1 MPAAD
6 PSIRPSGMP
15 DTARTPEPEP
25 SNPALPRAPLPA
37 ACEVLV
43 VGAGPAGSACATWLA
58 RAGVDVVLVDQHD
71 FPRDKV
77 CGDGLIPDAHA
88 ALARLGVLEAV
99 MAQAQSIDHVR
110 CVAPRGGQVDVA
122 GRLAVLPRRI
132 LDHLLVRHAQASGAR
147 LHTPVK
153 FEGVI
158 EDGGRVRGARL
169 RQAGA
174 DAIHE
179 LRAGWVVLATG
190 ATMPAMLKAGLCER
204 RAPSGVALRA
214 HVRNPALA
222 GVQTTMDVVWH
233 QALSPGYGWIFPCGG
248 DVYNIGVGSFF
259 KRDANT
265 DAANLRDMFDAF
277 TRVHAPAQALMQG
290 GEWVSELKGAPLRC
304 TLAGAQTGRPG
315 LLATGEAIGS
325 TYDFTGE
332 GIGKALETG
341 LMAAEALLAG
351 RAQGSATAPAD
362 AHTLV
367 DYDARL
373 AALKPRFSL
382 YARANHI
389 NRYPWLADLVIW
401 RAQRSRSLRRSM
413 SGLLNETSNPGHLLS
428 LRGMLKLFK
437 A

>member
-1 MPAAD
+1 MHPT
-6 PSIRPSGMP
+6 SEP
-15 DTARTPEPEP
+15 DL
-25 SNPALPRAPLPA
+25 SSPALPRAPLPA

-58 RAGVDVVLVDQHD
+58 RAGLDVVLVDQHD

-88 ALARLGVLEAV
+88 ALARLGVLDAV
-99 MAQAQSIDHVR
+99 MAQAQPISHVR

-153 FEGVI
+153 FEGLI
-158 EDGGRVRGARL
+158 EDGGRVVGARL
-169 RQAGA
+169 RVAGA
-174 DAIHE
+174 DALHE

-190 ATMPAMLKAGLCER
+190 ATMPAMLGAGLCER
-204 RAPSGVALRA
+204 RSPSGVALRA

-222 GVQTTMDVVWH
+222 GVQNTMDVVWH
-233 QALSPGYGWIFPCGG
+233 RALSPGYGWIFPCGN
-248 DVYNIGVGSFF
+248 DVYNIGVGAFF
-259 KRDANT
+259 DRDGP
-265 DAANLRDMFDAF
+265 NLRHMFDAF

-304 TLAGAQTGRPG
+304 TLSGAQTGRPG

-351 RAQGSATAPAD
+351 RSQGSAAAQSD
-362 AHTLV
+362 AQTLA